1 MTTKIQ
7 INDEESIEISS
18 KLIGTAE
25 GFSALPGRYNNVFAV
40 TVTNGGIA
48 ETFDYH
54 ISILDTEKGK
64 KALADEDH
72 IDAFYCF
79 LGDAISGSQS
89 FEVFCAELGY
99 DEDSRKAEKIW
110 KACQEATQKADNL
123 SIGDLYAG
131 VELHTGKIPGCGVIM
146 TYDPISSK
154 SHQYRYAKRPNM
166 RCIGAKT

>member
-1 MTTKIQ
+1 MATKIQ
-7 INDEESIEISS
+7 INDEESIDVSS
-18 KLIGTAE
+18 VLTGTAE
-25 GFSALPGRYNNVFAV
+25 GFSAPRQYNNVF

-54 ISILDTEKGK
+54 ISIHDTEKGK

-72 IDAFYCF
+72 ISAFYCF

-89 FEVFCAELGY
+89 FEVFCTELGY

-123 SIGDLYAG
+123 SIGDLYQVSNYIQEKYPDA
-131 VELHTGKIPGCGVIM
+131 V
-146 TYDPISSK
+146 
-154 SHQYRYAKRPNM
+154 
-166 RCIGAKT
+166 

>member
-1 MTTKIQ
+1 MTTKVQ
-7 INDEESIEISS
+7 INDEESLEISS
-18 KLIGTAE
+18 KLTGTAE
-25 GFSALPGRYNNVFAV
+25 GFSAPRRYNNVFTV

-54 ISILDTEKGK
+54 ISTHDTQNGK

-72 IDAFYCF
+72 ISAFYCF

-89 FEVFCAELGY
+89 FEEFCAELGY

-123 SIGDLYAG
+123 SIGDLYQVSNYIQEKYPDA
-131 VELHTGKIPGCGVIM
+131 V
-146 TYDPISSK
+146 
-154 SHQYRYAKRPNM
+154 
-166 RCIGAKT
+166 